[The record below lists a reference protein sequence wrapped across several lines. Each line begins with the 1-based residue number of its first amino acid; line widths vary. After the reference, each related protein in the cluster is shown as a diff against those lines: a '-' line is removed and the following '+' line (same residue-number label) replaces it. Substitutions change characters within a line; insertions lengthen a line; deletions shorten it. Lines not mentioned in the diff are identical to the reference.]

1 MSEKRFWVWA
11 PAVLLTLGACATYGG
26 VREQRS
32 MSLRAPLDSMVPRT
46 IEGLTATDI
55 AIPKAEQ
62 KVAGMDSY
70 VLRMYAPEGASEAE
84 AAFSVYV
91 GYYEQQSQGNTIH
104 SPKNCLPGGGWEPL
118 VSSRER
124 IAMPGG
130 EVPVNRYLIGNKNAR
145 ALVLYWYQGRGR
157 VEANEYAVKWHLL
170 RDQAVL
176 GRSDEALVRVIVPVT
191 TNEDEAYKLAVQV
204 VRTLV
209 PSVYRALPAV

>member
-32 MSLRAPLDSMVPRT
+32 MTLRAPLDASIPLAIQGFPSR
-46 IEGLTATDI
+46 DI

-70 VLRMYAPEGASEAE
+70 VLRLYGPDGAAD
-84 AAFSVYV
+84 AAAGFSVYV

-118 VSSRER
+118 VSSREMV
-124 IAMPGG
+124 ATPQGQ
-130 EVPVNRYLIGNKNAR
+130 VPVNRYLIGNKDAR

-157 VEANEYAVKWHLL
+157 VEANEYTVKWHLL
-170 RDQAVL
+170 RDQAMH

-191 TNEDEAYKLAVQV
+191 TSEEDAYKLATQV
-204 VRTLV
+204 VGTIV
-209 PSVYRALPAV
+209 PAVNRALPT